1 LKHRQIIVVRRT
13 KFDLRKAEDRAHILE
28 GLKKALDHID
38 EVIKTIKK
46 SKDTVLAH
54 VNLMK
59 EFKFSDLQATAI
71 LEMRLQKLAGLER
84 KKVLDELKIDINK
97 KASELTAKE
106 VNDLKDVIEKTYKI
120 EGDLRRQIM
129 INVKRL
135 KDIGAWRGLRHIKG
149 LPVRGQRT
157 KTNNRT
163 VRGNVRKTMGSGR
176 KPAAA
181 PT

>member
-1 LKHRQIIVVRRT
+1 MPRIAGVNIPENKRIEIALTYIYGIGR
-13 KFDLRKAEDRAHILE
+13 LLS
-28 GLKKALDHID
+28 KKI
-38 EVIKTIKK
+38 
-46 SKDTVLAH
+46 
-54 VNLMK
+54 
-59 EFKFSDLQATAI
+59 
-71 LEMRLQKLAGLER
+71 
-84 KKVLDELKIDINK
+84 LDELKININT
-97 KASELTAKE
+97 KASALTAKE
-106 VNDLKDVIEKTYKI
+106 VNDLKGYIEKNYKI

-135 KDIGAWRGLRHIKG
+135 KDVGAWRGLRHIKG

>member
-1 LKHRQIIVVRRT
+1 MPRIAGVNIPENKRIEIALTYIYGIGRPLSK
-13 KFDLRKAEDRAHILE
+13 KILD
-28 GLKKALDHID
+28 A
-38 EVIKTIKK
+38 
-46 SKDTVLAH
+46 
-54 VNLMK
+54 
-59 EFKFSDLQATAI
+59 
-71 LEMRLQKLAGLER
+71 
-84 KKVLDELKIDINK
+84 LKIDINK
-97 KASELTAKE
+97 KASDLSAKE
-106 VNDLKDVIEKTYKI
+106 VNDLKDFIEKTYKI
-120 EGDLRRQIM
+120 EGDLRRQVM

-176 KPAAA
+176 KPPAA

>member
-1 LKHRQIIVVRRT
+1 MPRIAGVNIPENKRIEI
-13 KFDLRKAEDRAHILE
+13 
-28 GLKKALDHID
+28 ALTYIYGIGR
-38 EVIKTIKK
+38 VL
-46 SKDTVLAH
+46 SKR
-54 VNLMK
+54 
-59 EFKFSDLQATAI
+59 I
-71 LEMRLQKLAGLER
+71 
-84 KKVLDELKIDINK
+84 LDELKIDFNK
-97 KASELTAKE
+97 KASTLTQKE
-106 VNDLKDVIEKTYKI
+106 VNDLKDYIEKTYKI
-120 EGDLRRQIM
+120 EGDLRRQVM

-135 KDIGAWRGLRHIKG
+135 KDIGSWRGMRHAKG

>member
-1 LKHRQIIVVRRT
+1 MPRIAGVNIPENKRIEI
-13 KFDLRKAEDRAHILE
+13 
-28 GLKKALDHID
+28 ALTYIYG
-38 EVIKTIKK
+38 VGRVL
-46 SKDTVLAH
+46 SK
-54 VNLMK
+54 
-59 EFKFSDLQATAI
+59 
-71 LEMRLQKLAGLER
+71 R
-84 KKVLDELKIDINK
+84 VLDELKIDINK
-97 KASELTAKE
+97 RAKDLTAKE
-106 VNDLKDVIEKTYKI
+106 VNDLKDLIEKNYKI
-120 EGDLRRQIM
+120 EGDLRRQVM

-176 KPAAA
+176 KPSAT